1 LIVKSTPPQAE
12 KSGEMRLA
20 LDRLD
25 EGEVN
30 QVGMDLRPIVGDLL
44 ATGID
49 PQLETAVMIL
59 QARLAGDLE
68 KRHLVQ
74 VEKGNSSKPAQQ

>member
-1 LIVKSTPPQAE
+1 
-12 KSGEMRLA
+12 M
-20 LDRLD
+20 
-25 EGEVN
+25 N

>member
-1 LIVKSTPPQAE
+1 
-12 KSGEMRLA
+12 
-20 LDRLD
+20 
-25 EGEVN
+25 
-30 QVGMDLRPIVGDLL
+30 MDLRPIVGDLL